1 MSPIPQ
7 KTKQKVGNELKNSPR
22 FPQGK
27 VVQKMVLPRNYPM
40 RQESKEKLDWAQTQV
55 LRALRSNSNEEIA
68 IAVTNFDAHPST
80 MKNWL
85 NRGVKSLFPSGN
97 RHLSFR
103 YKGTRRNGTLYVEVL
118 FGKPPRKGKGLT
130 ERV

>member
-1 MSPIPQ
+1 MV
-7 KTKQKVGNELKNSPR
+7 TELNNAPR

-27 VVQKMVLPRNYPM
+27 VVRKVTLPRTMPM
-40 RQESKEKLDWAQTQV
+40 RQESREKLDWAQTQV
-55 LRALRSNSNEEIA
+55 LRALRSNANEEIA

-85 NRGVKSLFPSGN
+85 NRGVQSRFPSGN

-103 YKGTRRNGTLYVEVL
+103 YKGTRKNGTLYVEVL
-118 FGKPPRKGKGLT
+118 FGRKPSKGKEIT
-130 ERV
+130 QRV